1 MNSLSAVRPA
11 TVRRVARCVAASAWV
26 FALGPAVLH
35 AQALTNLTS
44 LLVAYNSRK
53 VVANPTGELKARLDS
68 LERDLFAFNRAG
80 DTAQVRRLF
89 AKGNALLSNIAWT
102 DTLDFAASLLIRTD
116 RAIVES
122 QQPWSV
128 RLQEMYQPTFVL
140 AHAPTVR
147 VVLRKRPIGAGANM
161 QLGAVVKDFGA
172 RDVANRD
179 LKAAPFGMQLD
190 LHDVADGNYT
200 LYTDV
205 LDGATSLARP
215 SLSVTVRKGID
226 EEVTSLETAAKN
238 APEAVRA
245 ELLFPGERM
254 RKVNSSVLTL
264 NTFDAERDFGAAEAV
279 LVAVRAGKDPYAGR
293 TGDIKRHYLLEA
305 ANEIMPYRIY
315 IPTTY
320 VPTKP
325 MPLIIAL
332 HGLGGTEDSF
342 FDQYGRRLPQLAE
355 AQGYIVAAPLGY
367 RVDGSY
373 GWGVGTPPTDPATRR
388 REEFA
393 EADVMQVL
401 ALVRKIYSVD
411 ESRIYLMGH
420 SMGAIGTWKIAPKYP
435 GVWAALAA
443 FSGQGAPATM
453 EQMKGIPE
461 FVVHGD
467 NDATVNVAG
476 SRTMVAAAK
485 ALGTDVKYI
494 EVPGGSHT
502 NVVEPNFEGMFEW
515 FTGHRKA
522 VRVAP

>member
-1 MNSLSAVRPA
+1 MNNANSLRRAI
-11 TVRRVARCVAASAWV
+11 VRRAARCLMVGAWLV
-26 FALGPAVLH
+26 ALGPSLVR

-44 LLVAYNSRK
+44 LFVGYCSRK
-53 VVANPTGELKARLDS
+53 VAANPTGELKARLDS

-116 RAIVES
+116 RTIVES

-128 RLQEMYQPTFVL
+128 RLQEMYQPTF
-140 AHAPTVR
+140 AFSRAPTVKT
-147 VVLRKRPIGAGANM
+147 VLRKRPTGAGGTM

-179 LKAAPFGMQLD
+179 FKAAPFGMQLD
-190 LHDVADGNYT
+190 LRNVADGNYT
-200 LYTDV
+200 LYADV

-226 EEVTSLETAAKN
+226 EEVASLETAAKS

-254 RKVNSSVLTL
+254 RKVNNSVLTL
-264 NTFDAERDFGAAEAV
+264 NTFDAERDFGTAEAV
-279 LVAVRAGKDPYAGR
+279 LAAVKAGKDPYAGR
-293 TGDIKRHYLLEA
+293 TGDIKGHYLLEA

-332 HGLGGTEDSF
+332 HGLGGTEDAF
-342 FDQYGRRLPQLAE
+342 FEGYGRRLPHLAE
-355 AQGYIVAAPLGY
+355 AQGYIIATPLGY

-373 GWGVGTPPTDPATRR
+373 GWGVGTPPADPARR
-388 REEFA
+388 RSEEFS

-401 ALVRKIYSVD
+401 ALVRKNYAVD

-435 GVWAALAA
+435 EVWAALAA

-485 ALGTDVKYI
+485 ALGVDVRYI
-494 EVPGGSHT
+494 EVPGGNHT

-522 VRVAP
+522 ARVAP